1 MQHAHPCLPH
11 SAFVMQPLLNGG
23 PHAAKN
29 AADTSHAARITAV
42 KAAPPAQVVQS
53 AEPAATVTLA
63 PGHARLL
70 RASRASVL
78 RIEEGRVWLTF
89 TQRANHAAANG
100 PTGDCF
106 LSKGDSV
113 RLATGQPVVIEPF
126 GPQPAAAYSWQTA
139 SAWPLEAPGVLQT
152 LADVRIARG
161 GGAWMRWCEVLSWFK
176 IVK

>member
-11 SAFVMQPLLNGG
+11 SAFVMQPQLNGG

-29 AADTSHAARITAV
+29 AAGTGHAARVTTV
-42 KAAPPAQVVQS
+42 KAAPPAQAVQS
-53 AEPAATVTLA
+53 AEPAAAVTLA

-89 TQRANHAAANG
+89 TQRANQAAANG

-113 RLATGQPVVIEPF
+113 RLATGQTVVIEPF
-126 GPQPAAAYSWQTA
+126 GPQPAAVYSWQTA
-139 SAWPLEAPGVLQT
+139 SALTLGVPGVLQA
-152 LADVRIARG
+152 LANVQIARG
-161 GGAWMRWCEVLSWFK
+161 GGAWIRWRAVLSWFK